1 MVTSPNASGNVDLDQ
16 VESWLQILHGAS
28 TGLMHICSVGNWA
41 GRTFAADSPD
51 GHQAAVEYIR
61 QLDASGVQGIYLR
74 ATTLTTAPPKDEEG
88 RSTRGGDELSRTFP
102 GFWADIDIAGPG
114 HKTTKPLPA
123 DVDAAMSIVAESG
136 LPTPTYWIHS
146 GGGLYPWW
154 LLDNPVE
161 IENAAYLARTQAL
174 SARWH
179 ELLRDT
185 AERLGMSYGPVGD
198 LARVLRIPGT
208 VNRKVEGEPRPCRI
222 MEDVSEGRLYTMKEL
237 VQALEAG
244 EAIAATHHPKPA
256 PPAPKPT
263 IPRPRA
269 GDDDERPGDRMAN
282 QMPWDEIMA
291 SGGYQFDRTHGEETF
306 WVRPGKNRRDGHSCT
321 TNYGGSDLLY
331 VFSTEMEGFEP
342 ERSYSKFATWS
353 ILNNFGSDYRAA
365 AKALAAQGYGS
376 QRQPATPPRPLQP
389 SQVAD
394 GGGDPER
401 VEVHENAL
409 PDVDVT
415 NSAFAITAVQT
426 VINSGAIPGL
436 YVRDGELVEVTEVS
450 GHFDETDDFK
460 PIGIR
465 VVTADSLTRIF
476 VEKANV
482 FKWVKVGR
490 GDESSFE
497 AKPTALAATT
507 AKAVL
512 SSAVWSGVPVLRD
525 IVEAPVLRADGSLLQ
540 TPGYDGTSR
549 LYLHPRVQMEPV
561 PDEPGETEV
570 AEARDF
576 LLDKVLGDFPWSSQ
590 ADRANYVALLMTPIL
605 RPYLGGLVPL
615 GAVSAT
621 ERGSGK
627 TLLTDIIGR
636 LYGSVSRPWVPGDE
650 ELRKSITTILMG
662 DAAPVVVF
670 DNVGDGERVEA
681 ATLAKLLT
689 SKRWD
694 DRALGTNKGF
704 SGQNDRMWMVTGNN
718 VALGGDIA
726 SRTVL
731 VSIDPKMPSPELRRN
746 FQLGDLEEWL
756 EEPRNRARLLRCLLI
771 LARSWIV
778 GGAEKADFTMRG
790 FSPWAKAL
798 GGLVAFHG
806 LSGFLGNTAEVADSD
821 AEADEWTAFF
831 QAWHTRYGNRPQ
843 SASAVITESKS
854 LMFHDPWREV
864 LPSDTA
870 VGLGMLLKA
879 RKGRHYSGFVLKGRK
894 DTHRKVWEW
903 WVATSDDEPG
913 ELVTQDSLMEG

>member
-1 MVTSPNASGNVDLDQ
+1 MVTSFTPAGNVDLDQ
-16 VESWLQILHGAS
+16 AATWLHLLHGAS
-28 TGLMHICSVGNWA
+28 TGLMHVCSTASWA
-41 GRTFAADSPD
+41 GRVFQADSTA
-51 GHQAAVEYIR
+51 GQGAALEYIR
-61 QLDASGVQGIYLR
+61 QLDASGVKGIYLR
-74 ATTLTTAPPKDEEG
+74 ATTLATLPPPDEEG
-88 RSTRGGDELSRTFP
+88 RATRGGDDLSRTFP

-114 HKTTKPLPA
+114 HKTAKKLPA
-123 DVDAAMSIVAESG
+123 TVDEARSIVANSG

-161 IENAAYLARTQAL
+161 IENTAYLTRTQEV

-185 AERLGMSYGPVGD
+185 AERLGLSYGPVGD
-198 LARVLRIPGT
+198 LSRVLRIPGT
-208 VNRKVEGEPRPCRI
+208 VNRKVDGEPRPCRI
-222 MEDVSEGRLYTMKEL
+222 MEEASEGRLYTMKEL
-237 VQALEAG
+237 VAALEAG
-244 EAIAATHHPKPA
+244 EEFAATHRHAPA
-256 PPAPKPT
+256 SPAPKPT
-263 IPRPRA
+263 IPKPRA
-269 GDDDERPGDRMAN
+269 GDDDERPGDRMAD
-282 QMPWDEIMA
+282 QMSWREIME
-291 SGGYQFDRTHGEETF
+291 SGDYQFDRTVGVEDF

-342 ERSYSKFATWS
+342 ERSYSKFATWA
-353 ILNNFGSDYRAA
+353 ILNNFGSDFKAA
-365 AKALAAQGYGS
+365 ARELAAQGYRG
-376 QRQPATPPRPLQP
+376 QRQPLPPPRPLKLEGIT
-389 SQVAD
+389 D
-394 GGGDPER
+394 GGSSEDG
-401 VEVHENAL
+401 VEVHGDVL
-409 PDVDVT
+409 PGVDVT

-450 GHFDETDDFK
+450 GHFDETDDFQ

-482 FKWVKVGR
+482 YKWVKTGR
-490 GDESSFE
+490 GEDAVTE

-540 TPGYDGTSR
+540 TAGYDAAAK

-561 PDEPGETEV
+561 PDEPSDAEV
-570 AEARDF
+570 SEARDF
-576 LLDKVLGDFPWSSQ
+576 VLDKVLGDFPWSSQ
-590 ADRANYVALLMTPIL
+590 ADRANYVALLVTPIL

-615 GAVSAT
+615 GAISAT

-636 LYGSVSRPWVPGDE
+636 LYGSHSRAWVPGDE
-650 ELRKSITTILMG
+650 ELRKSITAILMG
-662 DAAPVVVF
+662 DASPVVVF

-694 DRALGTNKGF
+694 DRVLGTNKGF

-718 VALGGDIA
+718 IALGGDIA

-731 VSIDPKMPSPELRRN
+731 VSIDPKMPRPELRRN

-756 EEPRNRARLLRCLLI
+756 EDPRNRSRLLRCLLI
-771 LARSWIV
+771 LVRSWIA

-806 LSGFLGNTAEVADSD
+806 LPGFLGNEAEVADADSD
-821 AEADEWTAFF
+821 ADEWTAFF

-843 SASAVITESKS
+843 SASAVITESKG
-854 LMFHDPWREV
+854 LMFHDAWREA

-879 RKGRHYSGFVLKGRK
+879 RKGRHYNGFVLKGRK
-894 DTHRKVWEW
+894 DKQRKVWEW
-903 WVATSDDEPG
+903 WVATSDDEQE
-913 ELVTQDSLMEG
+913 ELVPVIP

>member
-1 MVTSPNASGNVDLDQ
+1 MVASSTPTGNVDLEQ
-16 VESWLQILHGAS
+16 AETWLQLLHGAS
-28 TGLMHICSVGNWA
+28 EGLMHVCSTASWA
-41 GRTFAADSPD
+41 GRTFPATTPEGHSAAL
-51 GHQAAVEYIR
+51 EYIR
-61 QLDASGVQGIYLR
+61 QLDANGVQGIYLR
-74 ATTLTTAPPKDEEG
+74 ATTLHTAPPVDEEG
-88 RSTRGGDELSRTFP
+88 RATRGGDDLSCTFP

-114 HKTTKPLPA
+114 HKTTKALPS
-123 DVDAAMSIVAESG
+123 DVNSAMSIVAESG
-136 LPTPTYWIHS
+136 LPIPTYWVHS

-161 IENAAYLARTQAL
+161 MLSPAYLTRTQEL

-179 ELLRDT
+179 DLLRDT
-185 AERLGMSYGPVGD
+185 AETMGLSYGPVGD
-198 LARVLRIPGT
+198 LSRVLRVPGT
-208 VNRKVEGEPRPCRI
+208 VNRKVPGEPRPCVI
-222 MEDVSEGRLYTMKEL
+222 MEDVSEGTLYSMKQL
-237 VQALEAG
+237 VEALEAG
-244 EAIAATHHPKPA
+244 EAAIAAKRPA
-256 PPAPKPT
+256 PTLPVPQPA
-263 IPRPRA
+263 IPRPRT

-282 QMPWDEIMA
+282 QMSWDEIL
-291 SGGYQFDRTHGEETF
+291 SPHGYQFDRTHGEETF

-321 TNYGGSDLLY
+321 TNYGGSDLLW
-331 VFSTEMEGFEP
+331 VFSTEMEGFDNEQ
-342 ERSYSKFATWS
+342 SYSKFAAWS
-353 ILNNFGSDYRAA
+353 VLNGHGRDFKSA

-376 QRQPATPPRPLQP
+376 QRQPASPPRPFQA

-394 GGGDPER
+394 GGGPAGG

-409 PDVDVT
+409 PDVDAT
-415 NSAFAITAVQT
+415 NSAQVITAVQQ
-426 VINSGAIPGL
+426 VINSGAIPDL

-465 VVTADSLTRIF
+465 VITSDALTRIF

-490 GDESSFE
+490 GDEATFE
-497 AKPTALAATT
+497 QKPTALASTT

-525 IVEAPVLRADGSLLQ
+525 IVESPVLRADGSLLQ
-540 TPGYDGTSR
+540 TAGYDPMSK

-561 PDEPGETEV
+561 PENPSEAEV
-570 AEARDF
+570 AEASDF
-576 LLDKVLGDFPWSSQ
+576 VLDKVLGDFPWASQ

-636 LYGSVSRPWVPGDE
+636 LYGSVSRPWVPGDD
-650 ELRKSITTILMG
+650 ELRKSITMILMS

-694 DRALGTNKGF
+694 DRVLGTNKGF

-756 EEPRNRARLLRCLLI
+756 EDPRNRARLLRCLLI
-771 LARSWIV
+771 LARSWIAA
-778 GGAEKADFTMRG
+778 GAPKADFTMRG

-806 LSGFLGNTAEVADSD
+806 LTDFLGNTAEVADADSD
-821 AEADEWTAFF
+821 ADEWTAFF
-831 QAWHTRYGNRPQ
+831 QAWRNRYGTRPQ
-843 SASAVITESKS
+843 SASAVITESKG
-854 LMFHDPWREV
+854 LMFHDAWREA

-870 VGLGMLLKA
+870 IGLGMLLKA
-879 RKGRHYSGFVLKGRK
+879 RKGRHYGGLVLKGRK
-894 DTHRKVWEW
+894 DQHRKVWEW
-903 WVATSDDEPG
+903 WVATSDDEQG
-913 ELVTQDSLMEG
+913 EILSQESLVEG